1 MQLIFFTHLIKKDL
15 LIETKGVAIKEGRV
29 ADKHLIEKDP
39 QSPPI
44 HCLVVTPRLKKEKIL
59 GNTFFGFLTW
69 IISGARYSGVPHN
82 VHVLSVTRLA
92 NLDLKI
98 TTVLNQRKEE
108 FIQFDLTVI
117 VFANPKSIIFKCP
130 SLSRRRFSG
139 FRSLKKKFFGCACTM
154 FTMYINREPAY
165 SDHTIATI
173 MISY

>member
-15 LIETKGVAIKEGRV
+15 LIETKGVAIKEGWV

-44 HCLVVTPRLKKEKIL
+44 DCLVVTPRLKSGKFWK
-59 GNTFFGFLTW
+59 TPFFGFLTW

-92 NLDLKI
+92 NLDLEI

-108 FIQFDLTVI
+108 FIQSYLTENI
-117 VFANPKSIIFKCP
+117 FANPKSIIFKCP

-139 FRSLKKKFFGCACTM
+139 FRSLKKKLFGCACTM
-154 FTMYINREPAY
+154 YNV
-165 SDHTIATI
+165 
-173 MISY
+173 